1 MGPGEGFYVLGV
13 VPCGGLGTDN
23 RDDNIGVGVRDKS
36 QICGGR
42 GSFGTDIVLS

>member
-1 MGPGEGFYVLGV
+1 MVKGFYVLGV

-23 RDDNIGVGVRDKS
+23 RDDNIGVGVRG
-36 QICGGR
+36 QICG